1 MKKLMS
7 LALSMTLV
15 FAAPVALAACGQAGG
30 AGDGAATEAA
40 ASADATSFAT
50 LGDVFAAEP
59 DDMSST
65 FDEQHYVCAFNSD
78 GTWWRAEAALEPG
91 MADELNAVW
100 LESQD
105 KVEELLSPL
114 AVTKA
119 DVLEP
124 LDDEAIASL
133 AGKTGAELTS
143 QGFTFMTGAMVVNGN
158 ETDCTA
164 TLGDF
169 DYLITFDG
177 AVPDENAED
186 VADAVAD
193 LAVSTA
199 SIQGVSWS
207 ALES

>member
-124 LDDEAIASL
+124 LDDEAIAAL

-164 TLGDF
+164 TKGYF

-177 AVPDENAED
+177 AVADED
-186 VADAVAD
+186 TTDPTSAVAD
-193 LAVSTA
+193 LKVS
-199 SIQGVSWS
+199 SISLQGVTWDV
-207 ALES
+207 LE

>member
-1 MKKLMS
+1 M
-7 LALSMTLV
+7 
-15 FAAPVALAACGQAGG
+15 
-30 AGDGAATEAA
+30 
-40 ASADATSFAT
+40 
-50 LGDVFAAEP
+50 
-59 DDMSST
+59 
-65 FDEQHYVCAFNSD
+65 
-78 GTWWRAEAALEPG
+78 
-91 MADELNAVW
+91 
-100 LESQD
+100 
-105 KVEELLSPL
+105 EELLSPL

-124 LDDEAIASL
+124 LDDEAIAAL

-207 ALES
+207 TLES